1 MRIIDLLKKES
12 VKLNAA
18 PQNGAETVDMLVGL
32 LENSGNISDTQGF
45 KNAVLAREE
54 KSSTSVGEGVAIPHA
69 RNAAVNKLSL
79 AAMTVPNGVDYK
91 ALDNVPAKLFI
102 MIAVPENCGSV
113 YNEVLSRLMTFFVDE
128 YFREDLI
135 SAKSEDEF
143 LKIIDDMERLTY
155 PDEIS
160 EEAFEDIPGDGDKK
174 VRLVTVISPRLKET
188 DINDVSQAL
197 SNAADKLGADFV
209 LGIDGSDG
217 ITDENIENSDGIIV
231 LSDKKTDMS
240 RFDGK
245 RVLTAKI
252 SDLEKD
258 PEKLITQSF
267 EAPIYHYSVKKSK
280 GKNPVKAF
288 FGHLINGIVNTLPFI
303 IAGLVFILIA
313 HIINKTSDEPL
324 GTACMFFTWVA
335 SAAITFI
342 LPTLAGYIS
351 KSIAKRSGFFVGLI
365 GGFFA
370 ENIFSLAGSLGIY
383 GLILA
388 LIAGYLSGYFMLG
401 MEKLCDKIKL
411 PEKIRTFLICPV
423 IGFGVIAAAM
433 WGLIMLVRTFD

>member
-18 PQNGAETVDMLVGL
+18 PKNGAETVDMLVGL

-160 EEAFEDIPGDGDKK
+160 EEAFEGIPGDGDKK

-252 SDLEKD
+252 SDLAKD

-303 IAGLVFILIA
+303 IAGLFFILIA
-313 HIINKTSDEPL
+313 YVINITSDEPL

-433 WGLIMLVRTFD
+433 WGLIMLVRTVI